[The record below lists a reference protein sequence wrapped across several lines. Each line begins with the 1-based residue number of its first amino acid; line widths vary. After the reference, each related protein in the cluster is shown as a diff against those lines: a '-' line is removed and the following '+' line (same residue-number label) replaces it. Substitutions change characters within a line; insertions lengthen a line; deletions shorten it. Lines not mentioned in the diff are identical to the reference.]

1 LVGRQSDG
9 ITYGLHPNTLK
20 RIHQQFPQVR
30 QTPSVFIGSDT
41 QTNYETSVG
50 PIYDQVA
57 ILLTGLPRDKVR
69 ELGGYRVVAP
79 ITDLVLHEA
88 DPAVM

>member
-1 LVGRQSDG
+1 MVGRQSDG